1 MIEIYEEKSNMN
13 TNPEIPVTSK
23 ATDSDMNQLRN
34 AVLKGA
40 YYDSENQ
47 TLIDQSGTQ
56 INPKI
61 QQYEDF
67 VNDYSNLFKFQ
78 HFSLPVYIG
87 ANANVSASV
96 GQIHTPSG
104 YTLLGILPLEN
115 GYSDQWQVTYSR
127 YGTGVQAYI
136 KSYHSSDLQAT
147 LQCVAVYVKTNYY
160 NQNLVS

>member
-1 MIEIYEEKSNMN
+1 MN
-13 TNPEIPVTSK
+13 E
-23 ATDSDMNQLRN
+23 
-34 AVLKGA
+34 VLKDGSGKILDPNIPR
-40 YYDSENQ
+40 YENFKK
-47 TLIDQSGTQ
+47 
-56 INPKI
+56 N
-61 QQYEDF
+61 
-67 VNDYSNLFKFQ
+67 VNSLFKFQ

-87 ANANVSASV
+87 ANANVSASI

-104 YTLLGILPLEN
+104 YTLLGVLPLEN